1 MALDLG
7 ELSIT
12 ISADGGAAE
21 AGLDDVR
28 AAAKRAGDQAAEAL
42 GDRVA
47 AAADQ
52 AGDAMQD
59 TAASGRTMSERMG
72 DVGNA
77 ATGVMDAVGGAAD
90 ALQAMADM
98 QDLARQRAQRMKQ
111 AQVNVAQAYEDIEQ
125 AAINARQA
133 VIDYDQ
139 GVLNGKQAAVDA
151 TQASL
156 NLKSAQADEADG
168 KKALSEAIAEYGKN
182 SAEARDAQ
190 LAIEQAQIDGKN
202 AILELDQANLDGTQS
217 LNEQAQ
223 ALADGRQEVINNKQA
238 YIDLSD
244 AQHDAKPPTT
254 LAQWGETA
262 GLVTPMVNGLVGVI
276 ALAAMAQTALNAAT
290 IKSTAS
296 MVAQKVATM
305 AGAVASGVMA
315 AAQWLLNAAMAAN
328 PIGLIV
334 IAILALVA
342 GFIYLWNNCEG
353 FRKFWVRLWDWI
365 KDAAGAVGR
374 WFSGPFLDFF
384 SNAWKWI
391 VDKWDSLVS
400 FVKGIP
406 GKITSAASGMWDGIK
421 DSFRGAINWIIA
433 KWNNLSLTIGGGSIM
448 GQNIPSVTLNTPN
461 IPYLATG
468 GDIATAG
475 MAWVGERGPELL
487 SLPAG
492 ARVTPLGQA
501 GSTGGAT
508 KVDLGGGFKVEHECP
523 SCRITHL
530 RQYVA
535 ARGGNVQGVI
545 GAA

>member
-12 ISADGGAAE
+12 IGADGGAAE

-59 TAASGRTMSERMG
+59 TAAAGRTMSERMG

-98 QDLARQRAQRMKQ
+98 QDLARQRSQRLKQ
-111 AQVNVAQAYEDIEQ
+111 AQNDIAQAYADMEQ
-125 AAINARQA
+125 AAI
-133 VIDYDQ
+133 
-139 GVLNGKQAAVDA
+139 DA
-151 TQASL
+151 TQSILDYNQASL
-156 NLKSAQADEADG
+156 DGKQSTIDSAQAALDLKQAQADAADAQSELTDAIKEHG
-168 KKALSEAIAEYGKN
+168 KGST
-182 SAEARDAQ
+182 EARDAQ
-190 LAIEQAQIDGKN
+190 IALEQANID
-202 AILELDQANLDGTQS
+202 AT
-217 LNEQAQ
+217 QAQ
-223 ALADGRQEVINNKQA
+223 ADMEQATIDGNVALNDQKQYMLDGKQA
-238 YIDLSD
+238 TIDAKDAAIKLSD

-276 ALAAMAQTALNAAT
+276 ALAAMAQGALNAAT

-296 MVAQKVATM
+296 MVAQKVANM
-305 AGAVASGVMA
+305 AGAVASGVMT

-328 PIGLIV
+328 PIGIV
-334 IAILALVA
+334 VVAILALVA
-342 GFIYLWNNCEG
+342 GFVYLWNHCEG
-353 FRKFWVRLWDWI
+353 FRKFWIQLWDWI

-391 VDKWDSLVS
+391 TDKWDSLVS
-400 FVKGIP
+400 FIKGIP
-406 GKITSAASGMWDGIK
+406 GKISSAASGMWDGIK
-421 DSFRGAINWIIA
+421 DSFKGVINWVIS
-433 KWNNLSLTIGGGSIM
+433 KWNSLSFSIPKAHVPGIGDVGG
-448 GQNIPSVTLNTPN
+448 QTLRVPQ
-461 IPYLATG
+461 IPYLAAG
-468 GDIATAG
+468 GDIASAG

-487 SLPAG
+487 SLPTG
-492 ARVTPLGQA
+492 ARVTPLDRA
-501 GSTGGAT
+501 GAGGGSQVELA
-508 KVDLGGGFKVEHECP
+508 GGFKVEHECP
-523 SCRITHL
+523 SCHIVHL

-535 ARGGNVQGVI
+535 ARGGSVQGVL

>member
-12 ISADGGAAE
+12 IGADGGAAE

-72 DVGNA
+72 DLGNA

-98 QDLARQRAQRMKQ
+98 QDLARQRSQRLKQ
-111 AQVNVAQAYEDIEQ
+111 AQVDVAQAYADMEQ
-125 AAINARQA
+125 AAI
-133 VIDYDQ
+133 
-139 GVLNGKQAAVDA
+139 DA
-151 TQASL
+151 TQSILDYNQASL
-156 NLKSAQADEADG
+156 DGKQSTIDSAQAALDLKQAQADAADAQSDLTDAIKEHG
-168 KKALSEAIAEYGKN
+168 KGST
-182 SAEARDAQ
+182 EARDAQ
-190 LAIEQAQIDGKN
+190 IALEQANID
-202 AILELDQANLDGTQS
+202 AT
-217 LNEQAQ
+217 QAQ
-223 ALADGRQEVINNKQA
+223 ADMEQATIDGNVALNDQKQYMLDGKQA
-238 YIDLSD
+238 TIDAKDAAIKLSD

-276 ALAAMAQTALNAAT
+276 ALAAMAQTAFNAAT

-305 AGAVASGVMA
+305 AGAGASGVMA

-334 IAILALVA
+334 IATLALVA
-342 GFIYLWNNCEG
+342 VFIYLWNNCEG
-353 FRKFWVRLWDWI
+353 FRKFWVKLWDWI

-384 SNAWKWI
+384 GNAWKWI

-468 GDIATAG
+468 GDIASAG

-487 SLPAG
+487 SLPTG

-508 KVDLGGGFKVEHECP
+508 KVELGGGFKVEHECP